1 MNTVLPPIAPSRK
14 SVGLWGVGRATGR
27 AVVSQLH
34 PKMLLALLL
43 PLGVALLAA
52 IVLLLLFWTPLTT
65 WLQETLST
73 FGAVTWADET
83 MTQIGFGSVMVLVK
97 MWLVPL
103 AAVLI
108 LLPLSGILGLA
119 VAAVV
124 VMPLVLRHVGE
135 RDYPDVGRRGGN
147 GFIGGLWNAIWV
159 TTLFVV
165 GWLVTLPLW
174 LFPPLAVILPLFWW
188 SFAFSR
194 MLRVDALAEHATPA
208 ERDLLYKRH
217 NVGFWGLGAICAV
230 INLFPP
236 AWFLLPVLSA
246 LMFSHYGMEALRRLR
261 SETQL

>member
-14 SVGLWGVGRATGR
+14 SVGVWGVGRATGR

-43 PLGVALLAA
+43 PLGVALVAA
-52 IVLLLLFWTPLTT
+52 VLLVLLFWTPLTT
-65 WLQETLST
+65 WLHQTMST

-83 MTQIGFGSVMVLVK
+83 MTQIGFGSVMLLVK
-97 MWLVPL
+97 AWLVPL

-135 RDYPDVGRRGGN
+135 RDYPDVQRRGGN

-174 LFPPLAVILPLFWW
+174 LFPPFAILLPLFWW

-217 NVGFWGLGAICAV
+217 NTGFWALGGICSL